1 MSGGYFD
8 RAFGNWLPDDEKFYC
23 DKCGE
28 EVAEDDLTEVN
39 GDFLCE
45 NCLSEYNECEIC
57 NSLTHTDELIELANG
72 KMVCPSC
79 YDEHY
84 VENG

>member
-8 RAFGNWLPDDEKFYC
+8 RVFGNWLPDDEKFYC

-28 EVAEDDLTEVN
+28 EVEEDNLTDVD
-39 GDFLCE
+39 GDSICE
-45 NCLSEYNECEIC
+45 NCLYEYNECEIC
-57 NSLTHTDELIELANG
+57 NSLTHIDQLIELANG

-84 VENG
+84 VDNG